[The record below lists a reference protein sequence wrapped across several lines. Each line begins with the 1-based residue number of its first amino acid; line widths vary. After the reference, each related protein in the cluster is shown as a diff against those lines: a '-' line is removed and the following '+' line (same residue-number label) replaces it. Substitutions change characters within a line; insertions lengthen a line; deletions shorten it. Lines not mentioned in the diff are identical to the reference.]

1 MNVAVINL
9 KDLGK
14 YTLKILILIGIML
27 LLSNFL
33 WGTENNVF
41 KKIKITNI
49 EMSRLLSYGST
60 ILSSHEVSKATRK
73 NRNILDLQLA
83 MFTEFRILEDTSQNN
98 IVVAEETEK
107 SENTKV
113 DYNLPVMEKT
123 TVTTETISD
132 RNLAENYNLE
142 HSSVKIRNKTD
153 YELTAEML
161 NPDVT
166 IENPKNILI
175 YHTHTCES
183 YTPSENYNYTMTG
196 NYRTTD
202 SNYNMIR
209 VGGEL
214 SKYLTEK
221 GFNVIHDGTYHDYP
235 SYSGSYDRSFQTATN
250 K

>member
-98 IVVAEETEK
+98 IVVAEET
-107 SENTKV
+107 
-113 DYNLPVMEKT
+113 
-123 TVTTETISD
+123 
-132 RNLAENYNLE
+132 
-142 HSSVKIRNKTD
+142 
-153 YELTAEML
+153 
-161 NPDVT
+161 
-166 IENPKNILI
+166 
-175 YHTHTCES
+175 
-183 YTPSENYNYTMTG
+183 
-196 NYRTTD
+196 
-202 SNYNMIR
+202 
-209 VGGEL
+209 
-214 SKYLTEK
+214 
-221 GFNVIHDGTYHDYP
+221 
-235 SYSGSYDRSFQTATN
+235 
-250 K
+250 

>member
-123 TVTTETISD
+123 TVTTETIS
-132 RNLAENYNLE
+132 E
-142 HSSVKIRNKTD
+142 I
-153 YELTAEML
+153 
-161 NPDVT
+161 
-166 IENPKNILI
+166 
-175 YHTHTCES
+175 
-183 YTPSENYNYTMTG
+183 
-196 NYRTTD
+196 
-202 SNYNMIR
+202 
-209 VGGEL
+209 
-214 SKYLTEK
+214 
-221 GFNVIHDGTYHDYP
+221 
-235 SYSGSYDRSFQTATN
+235 
-250 K
+250 

>member
-98 IVVAEETEK
+98 IVVAEETN
-107 SENTKV
+107 SNI
-113 DYNLPVMEKT
+113 NN
-123 TVTTETISD
+123 SSR
-132 RNLAENYNLE
+132 RNR
-142 HSSVKIRNKTD
+142 KIRK
-153 YELTAEML
+153 YESRL
-161 NPDVT
+161 
-166 IENPKNILI
+166 
-175 YHTHTCES
+175 
-183 YTPSENYNYTMTG
+183 
-196 NYRTTD
+196 
-202 SNYNMIR
+202 
-209 VGGEL
+209 
-214 SKYLTEK
+214 
-221 GFNVIHDGTYHDYP
+221 
-235 SYSGSYDRSFQTATN
+235 
-250 K
+250 